1 MKAGERHP
9 HLYSLWGE
17 VLREVLSCDKRVG
30 AQGGVGPMQ
39 GEAGAGWMPVDPS
52 LSTEA
57 PQGLTRAPGTC
68 PGIFWGPHTKAH
80 SCWRWARA

>member
-39 GEAGAGWMPVDPS
+39 REAGAGWMPVDPS

-57 PQGLTRAPGTC
+57 PQGLTLAPGTC

-80 SCWRWARA
+80 SCWQWARA